1 MDFGYR
7 FYAETVIVITYCD
20 FLAIQ
25 QADTNTEQVLVDIG
39 KVGDVVGI
47 LSVRVALH
55 LLISLLCHLFYLRYR
70 NLFHKIKHFWIYD
83 WTIDDLRL
91 KALLEMIL
99 QRYSNR
105 KSLHFR
111 DTPIVNRQLSNCK

>member
-47 LSVRVALH
+47 LCCPSPAHKPVVPP
-55 LLISLLCHLFYLRYR
+55 LLFEI
-70 NLFHKIKHFWIYD
+70 
-83 WTIDDLRL
+83 
-91 KALLEMIL
+91 
-99 QRYSNR
+99 
-105 KSLHFR
+105 
-111 DTPIVNRQLSNCK
+111 